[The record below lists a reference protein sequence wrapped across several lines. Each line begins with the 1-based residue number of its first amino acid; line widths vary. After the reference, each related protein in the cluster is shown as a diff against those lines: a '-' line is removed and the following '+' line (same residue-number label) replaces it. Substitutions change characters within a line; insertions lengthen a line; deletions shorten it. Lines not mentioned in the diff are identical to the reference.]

1 MGRPPRRGQPLNKG
15 QDGGPE
21 RVCYSEVSL
30 YIPLNHQFFA
40 LFSILYEL
48 QTIICCTI
56 IISVLCI
63 IIIIITAEKV
73 IHTYVVNF
81 TNTKVVKLIVG
92 DHHHPNCSEPCGKVF
107 TTFC

>member
-1 MGRPPRRGQPLNKG
+1 MYIIMYTVLFIIFSVAACMP
-15 QDGGPE
+15 
-21 RVCYSEVSL
+21 Y